1 MLTPHGKACKRRI
14 LKLIIFMIPE
24 QLLLSYGA
32 HNKLYLKN
40 EYIFHQEQRAHFY
53 YQIVSGEVK
62 MNNLREN
69 GKEFIQSFFSAP
81 QSFGEPPL
89 FSEITYPANAV
100 ATQDSEILCLPKNRF
115 LDLLL
120 ENPQTHLEVTTA
132 IASRL
137 YYKAIMASEISSQE
151 PEHCILRIL
160 DYLKEDVY
168 KLTEPFSFKVNLTR
182 QQIADLTGLRVET
195 IIRATKSL
203 EKKNEILIKKRKI
216 YR

>member
-1 MLTPHGKACKRRI
+1 
-14 LKLIIFMIPE
+14 MIPE
-24 QLLLSYGA
+24 DLLVKYGA
-32 HNKLYLKN
+32 HNKLFKKN
-40 EYIFHQEQRAHFY
+40 EYIFRQEQHARFY

-62 MNNLREN
+62 MYNLLES
-69 GKEFIQSFFSAP
+69 GKEFIQSFFSAS

-89 FSEITYPANAV
+89 FAKITYPANAI
-100 ATQDSEILCLPKNRF
+100 ATQDSEILCLSKDRF
-115 LDLLL
+115 LELLL
-120 ENPQTHLEVTTA
+120 ENSEIHLKVTQA
-132 IASRL
+132 MASRL

-168 KLTEPFSFKVNLTR
+168 ELKEPFSFKVNLTR

-195 IIRATKSL
+195 VIRATKLL
-203 EKKNEILIKKRKI
+203 EKKKEIQIKNRKI